1 MVNVIFMVGKK
12 INMRNYSITK
22 NKGEQ
27 WNAEVTDK
35 YGNKYQNWFETYWD
49 SGVWILY
56 IWENEDDFH
65 NVDKDSLLANAIHKC
80 ILLDLFYLQTF

>member
-1 MVNVIFMVGKK
+1 MVGKK

-56 IWENEDDFH
+56 IWENEDKLVEMSENKDELLARAI
-65 NVDKDSLLANAIHKC
+65 NQCKEVDKITNKRAI
-80 ILLDLFYLQTF
+80 L